1 MANKPNQ
8 AKLSMVRGD
17 TFAFSV
23 AMVKDGTPIPF
34 KDGDKVY
41 FTVKRSGLEKHS
53 LISKTVSTFEANGS
67 AAIHIEPKD
76 TKDIAFGTYV
86 YDIELITRAGA
97 VSTIV
102 PCSQFIIGIEVTDNG
117 Y

>member
-1 MANKPNQ
+1 MATTNQ
-8 AKLSMVRGD
+8 SKLSMVRGD

-23 AMVKDGTPIPF
+23 SMIKDGTPIHF
-34 KDGDKVY
+34 QDGDKLY

-53 LISKTVSTFEANGS
+53 LISKVVKEFAADGS
-67 AAIHIEPKD
+67 ASIHIEPKD
-76 TKDIAFGTYV
+76 TKEIAFGNYV
-86 YDIELITRAGA
+86 YDIELITKAGS

-102 PCSQFIIGIEVTDNG
+102 PCSQFTIGIEVTDNG